1 MAEAAAA
8 LVVEDLHKSF
18 GELEVLKGVS
28 LSANEGDVISMIGSS
43 GSGEEHLAPLHQ
55 PPGNARCGRVYVEG
69 ELIKMRPTRNGHAIP
84 EDHNESTASARA
96 WAWCSRVLTFGRT

>member
-1 MAEAAAA
+1 MAEPAAA

-43 GSGEEHLAPLHQ
+43 GSGKSTLAALHQ
-55 PPGNARCGRVYVEG
+55 SARNARC
-69 ELIKMRPTRNGHAIP
+69 RPRLCRA
-84 EDHNESTASARA
+84 AS
-96 WAWCSRVLTFGRT
+96 